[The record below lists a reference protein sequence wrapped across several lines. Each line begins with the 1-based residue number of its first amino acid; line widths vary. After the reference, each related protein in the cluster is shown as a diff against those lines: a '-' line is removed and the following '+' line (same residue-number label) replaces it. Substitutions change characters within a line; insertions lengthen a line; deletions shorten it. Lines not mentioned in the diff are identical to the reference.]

1 MVLRFRERLDA
12 GDRRANVVAGAELG
26 RRARYRRA
34 RELSAARRVG
44 TEGAIEVLTQLDALV
59 RPGAPHT
66 QWRELQHGA
75 VEAHGVVTG
84 DEAAVLEAA
93 DALDRLPRR
102 ERPPGGGGI
111 GGQDPQARGVPRQG
125 ARQETGALLDR
136 GHPPEAQAPPHTILE
151 GAGEAPPP
159 TPCLP

>member
-34 RELSAARRVG
+34 RELSAARRVR
-44 TEGAIEVLTQLDALV
+44 TERAIEVLTQLDALV

-111 GGQDPQARGVPRQG
+111 GGAGSPNPAVARAGWRARNGGPLVPR
-125 ARQETGALLDR
+125 
-136 GHPPEAQAPPHTILE
+136 
-151 GAGEAPPP
+151 APPP
-159 TPCLP
+159 GRGAP

>member
-34 RELSAARRVG
+34 RELSAARRVRS
-44 TEGAIEVLTQLDALV
+44 ERAIEVLTQLDALV

-75 VEAHGVVTG
+75 VEAHGVVPG

-93 DALDRLPRR
+93 DALDRLPPP
-102 ERPPGGGGI
+102 ERPPGGGGL
-111 GGQDPQARGVPRQG
+111 GGAGAPSARVARGRERAQNAGPPRS
-125 ARQETGALLDR
+125 
-136 GHPPEAQAPPHTILE
+136 
-151 GAGEAPPP
+151 
-159 TPCLP
+159 